1 MSSLYR
7 DRTDGSN
14 IHVAGNMAGI
24 LQTFL
29 AHLSSDQLLDL
40 LSRYLGTPESNRDS
54 DFYLCLKSVLI
65 TLKEQDKLLD
75 DLVCRVTHEL
85 CLPVVRCGDL
95 HDNRQKIHIV
105 YEITALCC
113 TFAPRDLVQDVI
125 CLCLEGLSNH
135 SKEITTQTGLPV
147 VVCVDFI
154 SYLMKDDV
162 KQVVGEDLRKEMFD
176 NLLAVLYH
184 ADELM
189 CMKITSSV
197 LPMFLSLD
205 TVEGQERI
213 LVSHC

>member
-95 HDNRQKIHIV
+95 HDNRQKYTSYTKSQHCVVRLLQEIWSRKLFV
-105 YEITALCC
+105 Y
-113 TFAPRDLVQDVI
+113 V
-125 CLCLEGLSNH
+125 
-135 SKEITTQTGLPV
+135 
-147 VVCVDFI
+147 
-154 SYLMKDDV
+154 
-162 KQVVGEDLRKEMFD
+162 
-176 NLLAVLYH
+176 
-184 ADELM
+184 
-189 CMKITSSV
+189 
-197 LPMFLSLD
+197 
-205 TVEGQERI
+205 
-213 LVSHC
+213 